1 MKGSEARLLTAV
13 ARSAALPVAQG
24 PEVVFLGR
32 SNVGKS
38 SLINAIVHR
47 RSLARVSRTPGRTQ
61 QILFF
66 TATGFE
72 TLVDLPGYGFSRAPR
87 AVRESWKPLVD
98 SYLTGG
104 RPLALCLLLVD
115 SRHEPTTQDVEMMD
129 WLRETRQPV
138 QVVLTIPEGLD
149 SGEIA
154 ELAADVSGFS
164 AVRFLAV
171 ADSLAERAAVARVL
185 LGPSVS
191 VAVFDSLLGA
201 STKGVKIRDFH
212 WCEGLLAP
220 DTYHFAEGSGP
231 AEVAIILLT
240 TQLDRLQ
247 VAIEAAAGGV
257 NGDLT
262 PLALLT
268 LASVVETEAR
278 RDDERALIAAV
289 YTNRLV
295 RNWRLEAD
303 PTVAFILDKKGD
315 RLFYK
320 DLKVESPY
328 NTYRNKG
335 LPPGPIGTPGLAS
348 LMAAAQPDSTCDAM
362 YFVSDA
368 ADGHVFTRTAREHEA
383 AVQKF
388 RAARS
393 RDRRGN

>member
-1 MKGSEARLLTAV
+1 MK
-13 ARSAALPVAQG
+13 
-24 PEVVFLGR
+24 
-32 SNVGKS
+32 K
-38 SLINAIVHR
+38 
-47 RSLARVSRTPGRTQ
+47 
-61 QILFF
+61 
-66 TATGFE
+66 
-72 TLVDLPGYGFSRAPR
+72 
-87 AVRESWKPLVD
+87 
-98 SYLTGG
+98 
-104 RPLALCLLLVD
+104 LLLVALAGFLVGLLCLAWGWNQWTGPGPDAASD
-115 SRHEPTTQDVEMMD
+115 SNDPAVRTVTQ
-129 WLRETRQPV
+129 LRIPQGMTLSAAADTLVNKGLLSHRRILLTGARLTGRDRGLKAGLYELAYGQSPRDLLKDLTSGLSV
-138 QVVLTIPEGLD
+138 QLVLTVPEGLD
-149 SGEIA
+149 SREIA
-154 ELAADVSGFS
+154 KLAAGVSGF
-164 AVRFLAV
+164 AADRFLAV
-171 ADSLAERAAVARVL
+171 ADSLAERAAVEHQL
-185 LGPSVS
+185 LGASVS
-191 VAVFDSLLGA
+191 VAAFDSLLGA
-201 STKGVKIRDFH
+201 STKAVNTRKFH

-231 AEVAIILLT
+231 AEVATILLA

-247 VAIEAAAGGV
+247 AALEAAAGGV
-257 NGDLT
+257 NADLT

-289 YTNRLV
+289 YTNRLE

-303 PTVAFILDKKGD
+303 PTVAFILDKKGE

-328 NTYRNKG
+328 NTYRHKG

-348 LMAAAQPDSTCDAM
+348 LLAAAQPDSTCDAM

-368 ADGHVFTRTAREHEA
+368 GDGHVFSRTAREHEA